1 MTRHELAQIADDDR
15 AFRERVLIDL
25 TEIKTQRRADCDDID
40 GLKRVV
46 YGPTG
51 ADGVATDVAMLKD
64 QVKGLKRLKTFN
76 QAMVVVQ
83 ILLGAILAALGWGKI
98 KW

>member
-1 MTRHELAQIADDDR
+1 MTRHELAQIAGDDL

-25 TEIKTQRRADCDDID
+25 AEIKAQRRADCDDID

-46 YGPTG
+46 YGPNG

-64 QVKGLKRLKTFN
+64 QVHGLKKLKTFN
-76 QAMVVVQ
+76 QAMVVIQ
-83 ILLGAILAALGWGKI
+83 ILLGAILAAVGWGKI
-98 KW
+98 K